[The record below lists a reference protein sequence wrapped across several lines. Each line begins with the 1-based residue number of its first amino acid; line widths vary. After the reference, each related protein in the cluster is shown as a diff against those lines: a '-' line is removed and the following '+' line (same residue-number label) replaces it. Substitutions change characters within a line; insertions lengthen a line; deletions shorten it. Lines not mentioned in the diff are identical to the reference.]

1 MDRPPD
7 NNVAEYVALLEAL
20 QCALSLRAKAL
31 HVYSDSEVM
40 VRQMRGEYNCRCPRL
55 YSLNWCVLPRC
66 WLPRRSWRLEHN
78 QCHGPFHFCCSS
90 PSTSRSG
97 NVSCLLPHS
106 YHAGSGRPLSAKP
119 RVSFSRN
126 SSRSKLLPPADV
138 ERSTSGASLH
148 ADHQGALII
157 RRKFLDALSG
167 QFVCHVEGL
176 PGRFRSSSLYGVAFR
191 SLPLATTP
199 LYLKSRSGVGK
210 PVDSRFSV
218 GAPLQDRYY

>member
-1 MDRPPD
+1 
-7 NNVAEYVALLEAL
+7 
-20 QCALSLRAKAL
+20 
-31 HVYSDSEVM
+31 M
-40 VRQMRGEYNCRCPRL
+40 VRASTLLAPSQELAARAQPMSR
-55 YSLNWCVLPRC
+55 
-66 WLPRRSWRLEHN
+66 
-78 QCHGPFHFCCSS
+78 PFSFLLFFSFDFAFS
-90 PSTSRSG
+90 A